1 MIPINVKPVLVDQ
14 NLLGSVLL
22 QTYVDNFNALMKPH
36 AAIKDHAMLIQEL
49 VIADS
54 ALLEKIVL

>member
-36 AAIKDHAMLIQEL
+36 AAIEDHAMLIPGL
-49 VIADS
+49 VIAD
-54 ALLEKIVL
+54 LTL